1 MVRQSFVQVF
11 FTEALI
17 FPNIQTLCSSRTSK
31 IRYIILLSNDYNDV
45 PHAITTLYIVA
56 LYTLVKLYLGHVK
69 KNKWFASLRFPFPR
83 ETFFY
88 LA

>member
-1 MVRQSFVQVF
+1 MLRQSFVEVF

-45 PHAITTLYIVA
+45 PHAIYCGVIYSGEVIFRSCKKEQVVRVPA
-56 LYTLVKLYLGHVK
+56 LPFSSRNIFLLG
-69 KNKWFASLRFPFPR
+69 LR
-83 ETFFY
+83 
-88 LA
+88 